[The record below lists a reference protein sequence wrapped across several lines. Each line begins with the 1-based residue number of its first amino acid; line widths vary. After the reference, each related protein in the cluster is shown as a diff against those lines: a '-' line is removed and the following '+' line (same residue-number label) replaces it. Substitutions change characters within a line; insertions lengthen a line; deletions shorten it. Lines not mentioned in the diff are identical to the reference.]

1 MATGSPPVGRLPL
14 RVGIFG
20 VGRMGRVHLEHLARL
35 HEADRIELVA
45 IGDRWAPFLEA
56 ARHVV
61 PDTVK
66 VVTAPEDLAATG
78 VDAAVVV
85 SRTRDHAPDV
95 LAFVRRG
102 IPVLVEKPLV
112 RTVAEAAAIVQE
124 LGTSGD
130 HLIQVAFQRHYDS
143 ATRLAADWVSQGLI
157 GSLQQSHHVL
167 QDKNPTPVGYD
178 SCGITAD
185 MAIHL
190 VHEAMSFRG
199 CQLPHR
205 VQALQ
210 FMSPPYEDRAGE
222 GANIVHVFC
231 QWAGGSL
238 AHLWGSRI
246 NGTGYDNSFTLIGTA
261 GRIDVGE
268 FVGDFGPIAARLW
281 LGTGAGP
288 VPRGSLV
295 ESHAFPMTPPRD
307 GHPDFYARFAAA
319 YDAEL
324 SAFVSRVSAGAPLEP
339 GLDVGWKTLLVAN
352 LAEASAR
359 QQGRLFELTRPDGG
373 PIETASDAAAFAVTT
388 MADVEQAL

>member
-1 MATGSPPVGRLPL
+1 
-14 RVGIFG
+14 
-20 VGRMGRVHLEHLARL
+20 MGRVHLEHLMRL
-35 HEADRIELVA
+35 HETGGIELAA
-45 IGDRWAPFLEA
+45 IGDRWAPFLES
-56 ARHVV
+56 ARACV
-61 PDTVK
+61 PHAVR
-66 VVTAPEDLAATG
+66 VVTAPDEMAVNDGL
-78 VDAAVVV
+78 DAAVVV
-85 SRTRDHAPDV
+85 SRTSDHARDI
-95 LAFVRRG
+95 LTFARRG

-112 RTVAEAAAIVQE
+112 RTVAEAAGIVEE
-124 LGTSGD
+124 LGAGGGR
-130 HLIQVAFQRHYDS
+130 LVQVAFQRHYDA
-143 ATRLAADWVSQGLI
+143 ATRLAAEWLSRDLI

-167 QDKNPTPVGYD
+167 QDKNPTPIGYE

-199 CQLPHR
+199 FELPQR

-222 GANIVHVFC
+222 KANIVHVFC
-231 QWAGGSL
+231 QWADGSL

-246 NGTGYDNSFTLIGTA
+246 NATGYDNGFTLTGPG

-268 FVGDFGPIAARLW
+268 FVGDFGPISARLW
-281 LGTGAGP
+281 QGSGSGP

-295 ESHAFPMTPPRD
+295 ESHEFPMSRPRE

-324 SAFVSRVSAGAPLEP
+324 GEFVRRVRAGATLEP
-339 GLDVGWKTLLVAN
+339 GLEVGWKTLLVAN

-359 QQGRLFELTRPDGG
+359 QDGRLFELTRPDGR
-373 PIETASDAAAFAVTT
+373 PIASATDAAAFAAMT
-388 MADVEQAL
+388 MSQVEH